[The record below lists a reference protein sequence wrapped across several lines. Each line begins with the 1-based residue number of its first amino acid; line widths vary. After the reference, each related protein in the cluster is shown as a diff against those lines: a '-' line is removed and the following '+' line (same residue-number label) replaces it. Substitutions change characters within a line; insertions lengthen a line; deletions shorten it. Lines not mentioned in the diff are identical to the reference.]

1 MGVVGAGQ
9 EVARTARTARAAT
22 APRRRAVLYSRLSV
36 SDDTSTSIARQLRD
50 LRALAEREDLEVVAE
65 FVDDGVSGRTS
76 RANATGALQFL
87 RERRA
92 DVLVVWK
99 FDRWSRQGMRSLA
112 DLIDTLD
119 EIPTTEFVALQDGLR
134 SAQPAWRIVASVLAE
149 VARMESENT
158 ATRVRSSIQW
168 RVEAGLWRGGQIPF
182 GYQAAEGKEPNTRT
196 LIPYPPE
203 VAVIEEMASALI
215 TGLWTPNRVTE
226 ELNQRQVPTGRS
238 AYRTARNRGHNPD
251 GLDRG
256 IWRPGTVMQLW
267 TASHLIGRQ
276 VHRGELV
283 RDDAGIPKTVWPP
296 LVDRDTYEALRAAV
310 RDPRLAAGTTTQANR
325 RRSQLLSGLLFC
337 AECGSIAYSNRASR
351 GQRASVYTCSRRN
364 DPTCPKPTM
373 SLELVDAMV
382 TERFLK
388 DFGACQLT
396 TLREPDAARVDRARL
411 ADVEQAIDRTTD
423 ELRFDGA
430 DLEVL
435 LPRLAELKAQRTQA
449 LVSQHAATTEVVV
462 TEETYAERWGVH
474 PSIEARQGLLRLAFD
489 RIVLSKLAPGA
500 ARKGSH
506 PERLAYSPRVSGHA
520 ALLGGP
526 ELRGGRDHL

>member
-1 MGVVGAGQ
+1 MDVVGAGQ
-9 EVARTARTARAAT
+9 GLTRTARTDGAT
-22 APRRRAVLYSRLSV
+22 FPPRRRAVLYSRLSV

-50 LRALAEREDLEVVAE
+50 LRALAEREDLEIVAE
-65 FVDDGVSGRTS
+65 LVDDGVSGRTS
-76 RANATGALQFL
+76 RANATEALQFL

-119 EIPTTEFVALQDGLR
+119 EIPSAEFVALQDGLR

-168 RVEAGLWRGGQIPF
+168 RVDAGLWRGGQIPF

-196 LIPYPPE
+196 LIPNAAE
-203 VAVIEEMASALI
+203 VAVIEEVADALI
-215 TGLWTPNRVTE
+215 TKLWTPNRVADV
-226 ELNQRQVPTGRS
+226 LNQRQVPTGRS
-238 AYRTARNRGHNPD
+238 PYRTARNRGRNPD

-256 IWRPGTVMQLW
+256 TWRPGTVMQLW

-296 LVDRDTYEALRAAV
+296 LIDRDTYEALRAAV

-337 AECGSIAYSNRASR
+337 GECGSIVYSNRASR
-351 GQRASVYTCSRRN
+351 GQRTSVYTCSRRS
-364 DPTCPKPTM
+364 DPKCPKPTM
-373 SLELVDAMV
+373 SLELVDEMV
-382 TERFLK
+382 TERFLS
-388 DFGACQLT
+388 DFGACRIT
-396 TLREPDAARVDRARL
+396 TLREPDAARADRARL
-411 ADVEQAIDRTTD
+411 ADIEQAIARTTD
-423 ELRFDGA
+423 ELGLTGA

-435 LPRLAELKAQRTQA
+435 LPRLAGLKARRADTLTSRQTGV
-449 LVSQHAATTEVVV
+449 LEVVL
-462 TEETYAERWGVH
+462 TEETYAERWFAEPSFESRRDLLAKAYARIGLASLAHGV
-474 PSIEARQGLLRLAFD
+474 P
-489 RIVLSKLAPGA
+489 
-500 ARKGSH
+500 RKGKH
-506 PERLAYSPRVSGHA
+506 PERLVYET
-520 ALLGGP
+520 LI
-526 ELRGGRDHL
+526 